1 MSFTNINQAKMI
13 LESKG
18 IRCCFNWKLS
28 ALAFDRT
35 TKSEQYSVTFGTNG
49 VTLYPIVNGKQSTKN
64 GMVFDSMAEL
74 STFLEMSNYENR
86 FGKHVF

>member
-18 IRCCFNWKLS
+18 FDVISTGKLS
-28 ALAFDRT
+28 ALALDRV

-49 VTLYPIVNGKQSTKN
+49 VTLYPIVNGNQSTKN

-74 STFLEMSNYENR
+74 SMFLDM
-86 FGKHVF
+86 